1 MITIIELQLHQC
13 NNMSIP
19 HHFMQGCCIRC
30 CFTLA
35 IAMLDINRRNG
46 KMNCLEGDAT
56 SVIATSEVVSPLSQS
71 SSQSSLP
78 KVKSS
83 QNIDDVKNKN
93 TEIVYFKE
101 ITLHQKLLVVV
112 LEFLQTLN
120 HHLQILLVM

>member
-35 IAMLDINRRNG
+35 IAMLDINRCKG
-46 KMNCLEGDAT
+46 KMHCLEGDAT
-56 SVIATSEVVSPLSQS
+56 SVIATLEVVSSL
-71 SSQSSLP
+71 SQSSLP

-83 QNIDDVKNKN
+83 QNIIDDVKKKN
-93 TEIVYFKE
+93 TEIIKGLHFSKNYFY
-101 ITLHQKLLVVV
+101 
-112 LEFLQTLN
+112 
-120 HHLQILLVM
+120 